1 MDSTE
6 KINSLR
12 KKIDKLD
19 DRMIDLVLQRFSIAK
34 EIGDIKKTNGI
45 EVIDLHRESQIINRF
60 AEKLAG
66 TLEKNDI
73 TAIFDPIYSI
83 SKRLQKIIKCSKEEA
98 IRLGHSY
105 VGSEHLLL
113 ALLKEKEGL
122 TRKIIDIFRCCW
134 VTASNAI
141 YVIMFLK

>member
-34 EIGDIKKTNGI
+34 EIGDIKKTYGI

-60 AEKLAG
+60 TEKLAG
-66 TLEKNDI
+66 TLEKKDI

-83 SKRLQKIIKCSKEEA
+83 SKRLQKK
-98 IRLGHSY
+98 
-105 VGSEHLLL
+105 
-113 ALLKEKEGL
+113 LK
-122 TRKIIDIFRCCW
+122 
-134 VTASNAI
+134 
-141 YVIMFLK
+141 

>member
-45 EVIDLHRESQIINRF
+45 EVIDLHRES
-60 AEKLAG
+60 
-66 TLEKNDI
+66 
-73 TAIFDPIYSI
+73 
-83 SKRLQKIIKCSKEEA
+83 
-98 IRLGHSY
+98 
-105 VGSEHLLL
+105 
-113 ALLKEKEGL
+113 
-122 TRKIIDIFRCCW
+122 
-134 VTASNAI
+134 
-141 YVIMFLK
+141 

>member
-1 MDSTE
+1 MDSTK

-19 DRMIDLVLQRFSIAK
+19 VQMIDLVVQRLAIAK

-45 EVIDLHRESQIINRF
+45 EVIDLHRESQIINHF

-66 TLEKNDI
+66 TLDKNDI

-83 SKRLQKIIKCSKEEA
+83 SKRLQKK
-98 IRLGHSY
+98 
-105 VGSEHLLL
+105 
-113 ALLKEKEGL
+113 
-122 TRKIIDIFRCCW
+122 
-134 VTASNAI
+134 
-141 YVIMFLK
+141 

>member
-34 EIGDIKKTNGI
+34 EIGDIKKTYGI

-60 AEKLAG
+60 TEKLAG
-66 TLEKNDI
+66 TLEKKDI
-73 TAIFDPIYSI
+73 TAIFDPSYSI
-83 SKRLQKIIKCSKEEA
+83 SKRLQKK
-98 IRLGHSY
+98 
-105 VGSEHLLL
+105 
-113 ALLKEKEGL
+113 LK
-122 TRKIIDIFRCCW
+122 
-134 VTASNAI
+134 
-141 YVIMFLK
+141 